1 MTGSEKEELGE
12 WKWSA
17 TRRRKKYIQKRKI
30 KQKKSEIKRKSE
42 WKHEVTVR
50 WKVSTR
56 KKRRC
61 CDGDGDR
68 NSDN

>member
-1 MTGSEKEELGE
+1 MEVVDYKEKE
-12 WKWSA
+12 
-17 TRRRKKYIQKRKI
+17 KI
-30 KQKKSEIKRKSE
+30 CTKAKNETKKSGIKRKSE

-68 NSDN
+68 NSDK